1 MLSSKEVGHII
12 NEDTSCVQCIC
23 AVVSMRKEMSA
34 IKFMASAVM
43 ELNLSEALNY
53 TQQKTQPIICRQI
66 FLITNH
72 HECWSWYFKF
82 TIYHIVSLLIPNR

>member
-23 AVVSMRKEMSA
+23 AVVSMRKAMSA
-34 IKFMASAVM
+34 IKFMALAVM

-53 TQQKTQPIICRQI
+53 TQQK
-66 FLITNH
+66 LN
-72 HECWSWYFKF
+72 
-82 TIYHIVSLLIPNR
+82 